1 MGMEFSPERQAELD
15 RLLPRY
21 PVREAALLPA
31 LRLAQQ
37 EFGYISNDVIE
48 FVAGL
53 LELPT
58 ARVRAVAT
66 FYTMYDMRP
75 VGRYHVQVCQN
86 LSCSMMGAE
95 HIVAHLEKRL
105 GVKAGETT
113 ADRKFTLSRVECLGA
128 CGTAPV
134 MQIND
139 DYYEA
144 LTPERVTEILEG
156 LE

>member
-1 MGMEFSPERQAELD
+1 MGMEFSPDRQAELD

-21 PVREAALLPA
+21 PVREAALLPT
-31 LRLAQQ
+31 LRLAQE
-37 EFGYISNDVIE
+37 EFGYVSNDVIE

-66 FYTMYDMRP
+66 FYTMYDTRP

-95 HIVAHLEKRL
+95 HIITHLEKRL
-105 GVKAGETT
+105 A
-113 ADRKFTLSRVECLGA
+113 SRSA
-128 CGTAPV
+128 RRPPTRSSP
-134 MQIND
+134 
-139 DYYEA
+139 
-144 LTPERVTEILEG
+144 
-156 LE
+156 